1 MRKILKDKEFI
12 KTMITLAIPITLQC
26 FITSSLNLVDNLM
39 IGKLGESAI
48 ASVGLANQYFFI
60 FMLALTGINAGA
72 SIFMSQYWGK
82 KEKKEIKK
90 VLGLDLTVG
99 LIASFIF
106 GLGAVAF
113 AEVIMGILSNDIMVI
128 ELGARYLRI
137 VAVSYIFT
145 NITMG
150 YSSALRSTEQPKIP
164 MRASLLGVLVN
175 AFLNWVFIFGN
186 LGMPELGVEG
196 AAIATVIARIVE
208 MVYIILVVYIKKNIV
223 SANIREMRDFDKV
236 FVKKY
241 FKTSTPTILNELVW
255 SFGMTAFSI
264 AYAQIGT
271 SAVATMQIATTL
283 NNMFMVI
290 CIGLA
295 TGASIMV
302 GNKIGAGEEEIA
314 FDYSKKLGTLSPI
327 FGIALGAIIILL
339 AKFIVAPFNVEY
351 RTYLDTVNVL
361 YVMAI
366 FCPIRFFNVVMI
378 VGVFRGGGD
387 TTYSMLVQAGTI
399 WLYAV
404 PMAFIGA
411 TVLNLPVVLVYF
423 LVCSEEIIKVGFEM
437 IRLRSGKWLKVV
449 C

>member
-1 MRKILKDKEFI
+1 MRKIFKDKEFI
-12 KTMITLAIPITLQC
+12 KTMITLAIPITIQC

-60 FMLALTGINAGA
+60 FMLTLTGINAGA

-99 LIASFIF
+99 FIASFIF
-106 GLGAVAF
+106 GIGAVVF
-113 AEVIMGILSNDIMVI
+113 AEGIMGILSNDIEVI
-128 ELGARYLRI
+128 TLGARYLRI
-137 VAVSYIFT
+137 VSISYIFT

-164 MRASLLGVLVN
+164 MQASLIGVLVN
-175 AFLNWVFIFGN
+175 AVLNWVFIFGN
-186 LGMPELGVEG
+186 LGMPKLGVEG
-196 AAIATVIARIVE
+196 AAIATAIARAIE
-208 MVYIILVVYIKKNIV
+208 MLYIILIVYGQKNIV
-223 SANIREMRDFDKV
+223 KANLNEMRSFDRV
-236 FVKKY
+236 FVRKY
-241 FKTSTPTILNELVW
+241 FKMSTPTILNELVW

-302 GNKIGAGEEEIA
+302 GNKIGANEEDVA
-314 FDYSKKLGTLSPI
+314 FDYSKKIGILSPI
-327 FGIALGAIIILL
+327 FGLMLGLIIMVS

-351 RTYLDTVNVL
+351 KTYLDTVNVL
-361 YVMAI
+361 YVMAL

-404 PMAFIGA
+404 PIAIIGA
-411 TVLNLPVVLVYF
+411 SVLNLSVVLVYF
-423 LVCSEEIIKVGFEM
+423 LICSEEIIKVGFEM
-437 IRLRSGKWLKVV
+437 VRLRSGKWLKVV